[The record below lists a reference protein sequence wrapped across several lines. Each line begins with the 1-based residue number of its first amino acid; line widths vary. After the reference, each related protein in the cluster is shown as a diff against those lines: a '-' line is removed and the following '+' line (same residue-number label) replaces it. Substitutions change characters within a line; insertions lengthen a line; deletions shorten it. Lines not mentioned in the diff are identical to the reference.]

1 MKKHRWTEQEDAIL
15 REIWKSSRPVKEQ
28 MHRLPLR
35 TARAVLARAQDL
47 GITGSRKVE
56 TFARSTLLALIH
68 RDLKAG
74 ECLASPD
81 VAAKYSCSTKHAG
94 ELLSVAHDRKEIH
107 VSEWRRTRVA
117 GPYVAVY
124 AWGDKPDAIKPPPK
138 TKQEYNRRRY
148 LTKRAKEG
156 KLVRNVF
163 GVAMAQVA
171 GFELPAV
178 KSSRF
183 ESRVYMMEVA

>member
-1 MKKHRWTEQEDAIL
+1 MKNHRWTEQEDSIL
-15 REIWKSSRPVKEQ
+15 RGIWKSSRPVKEQ
-28 MHRLPLR
+28 MHLLPR
-35 TARAVLARAQDL
+35 RSERAMLVRAQAL
-47 GITGSRKVE
+47 GITGGRNVE
-56 TFARSTLLALIH
+56 IHARSALLALIQ

-74 ECLASPD
+74 DCLSSPD
-81 VAAKYSCSTKHAG
+81 VAVRFSCTTTHAG
-94 ELLSVAHDRKEIH
+94 VLLGAAHDRKEIH
-107 VSEWRRTRVA
+107 VVEWRRTRPV

-124 AWGDKPDAIKPPPK
+124 AWGNKPDAIKPQPK

-148 LTKRAKEG
+148 INKRAKQG

-178 KSSRF
+178 KQSHF
-183 ESRVYMMEVA
+183 QSRVYMMEAA